1 LRLDLGN
8 PDQISVSPE
17 QSVQRPK
24 VDCARTEP
32 RRVELHWEE
41 LAARLSDLHIPG
53 VDFEIERSRIT
64 QVDEIDVEAGYT
76 GWVPCFSEDCGQN
89 LLRLF
94 QAHVGWCVYGYNFG
108 AHDVLLQGTIPHC
121 RILTFFAIELAWPAE
136 APAPH
141 YMC

>member
-1 LRLDLGN
+1 LNCIG
-8 PDQISVSPE
+8 
-17 QSVQRPK
+17 
-24 VDCARTEP
+24 
-32 RRVELHWEE
+32 WG

-64 QVDEIDVEAGYT
+64 QVDEIDVEAGYA

-108 AHDVLLQGTIPHC
+108 AHDVLLARNGSSLPHSNLF
-121 RILTFFAIELAWPAE
+121 RD
-136 APAPH
+136 
-141 YMC
+141 